1 MATDPGSTLSTARL
15 FPTGATSRTLKNT
28 LSPTDRL
35 DIWKLKLR
43 ASNFSVALKEL
54 AKNANADL
62 YLLNRKGQAI
72 ASSTRRGNK
81 NETFNNLLIPSGTY
95 YVAVLLSET
104 SGSTKYGLTMSAP
117 TPTDFLGNS
126 FDKAFGLSVTS
137 AGTTFSEVVTAADP
151 DDFIRFRLPAPGQ
164 LKLDLKNLTGNVDL
178 ELYDRNQTLIKRSAN
193 LKTINE
199 TISRRLIDYGSIF
212 YVRMTHKPGKD
223 GVYTFSYSFTP
234 DQQTATASGLKYVD
248 LIPGTGPTP
257 TAGQTLSVQ
266 YTGTLENGTI
276 FDTSRD
282 NNQPFIFKL
291 GTNSVIPGFEEGLS
305 TMQVGGRRQLIIP
318 ANLAYG
324 ATGSGSIPPNATIIF
339 DVELVAAT

>member
-1 MATDPGSTLSTARL
+1 MAKDPGNNLNTARR
-15 FPTGATSRTLKNT
+15 FPIGATSRTLKDT

-43 ASNFSVALKEL
+43 ASNFSVALTDL
-54 AKNANADL
+54 AKSTNADL

-81 NETFNNLLIPSGTY
+81 NDTLNNLLIPSGTY
-95 YVAVLLSET
+95 YVAVLLVDT
-104 SGSTKYGLTMSAP
+104 SGSTKYDLTMSAP
-117 TPTDFLGNS
+117 APPDFLGNT
-126 FDKAFGLSVTS
+126 FDKAFGLNVTA
-137 AGTTFSEVVTAADP
+137 AGTTFSEVVTKADP

-164 LKLDLKNLTGNVDL
+164 LKLNLKNLSGNVDL
-178 ELYDRNQTLIKRSAN
+178 ELYDRNRTLIKRSAN

-212 YVRMTHKPGKD
+212 YIRTTHKPGKD
-223 GVYTFSYSFTP
+223 GVYTFSYRFSP
-234 DQQTATASGLKYVD
+234 DTQTATASGLKFVN
-248 LIPGTGPTP
+248 LVPGTGITP
-257 TAGQTLSVQ
+257 AAGQTLSVQ
-266 YTGTLENGTI
+266 YTGTLENGTV

-282 NNQPFIFKL
+282 NNQPFVFKL
-291 GTNSVIPGFEEGLS
+291 GSNSVIPGFEEGLS

-339 DVELVAAT
+339 DVELVAVS